1 MSTTNINL
9 IYLNGINNQRILLV
23 NLQTNKRIN
32 NMDLSKTKTLKDFQE
47 AFLEV
52 KDACEKEIGSTIK
65 HVEIFYDNDIR
76 ITFSNK

>member
-1 MSTTNINL
+1 LFNL
-9 IYLNGINNQRILLV
+9 IVLNKTKSQGILLV
-23 NLQTNKRIN
+23 TLQTNKRIN
-32 NMDLSKTKTLKDFQE
+32 NMDLSETKTLKDFQE
-47 AFLEV
+47 AFLEI